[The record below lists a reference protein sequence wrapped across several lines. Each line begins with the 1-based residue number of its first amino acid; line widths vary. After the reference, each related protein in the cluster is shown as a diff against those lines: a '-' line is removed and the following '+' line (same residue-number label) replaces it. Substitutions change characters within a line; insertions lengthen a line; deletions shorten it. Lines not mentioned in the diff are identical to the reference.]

1 MRGIVLFGGSS
12 HQALTQ
18 RICDRLSCEPG
29 KSFLAKFSNNETR
42 VELYESVREQDVYIV
57 QSGCGHV
64 NDNFMELLI
73 MIQAC
78 KTASAKKV
86 TAVIPLFPYS
96 RQPDAPFGKGAPLTR
111 APPMTVPSTPKTIP
125 STPKGSHPTTPRAG
139 DFGTAGGATRL
150 AEEMNGL
157 ELMGQEIFRLSSA
170 MTGPTGSFYDNPSTS
185 GGYRQWVARSGT
197 LVAELLTCS
206 GADHIIT
213 LDLHDPQYQ
222 GFFDCTVD
230 NLSAFPIMIKYIQQH
245 IYDYKDIVLVS
256 PDAGGAKRATSI
268 AEKLHMDFALI
279 HKERR
284 RPDKPQKHDLML
296 VGDVRGRRVVI
307 IDDIVDT
314 GTTIIKAAKLLHE
327 NGAKEIYCICT
338 HGIFSGDALDRIE
351 KSYLDKV
358 IVSDSVPQEEH
369 TKLCSKIATFPVAP
383 LFSEAIRRIHNG
395 ESVSMLF
402 DPSHELF

>member
-1 MRGIVLFGGSS
+1 
-12 HQALTQ
+12 
-18 RICDRLSCEPG
+18 
-29 KSFLAKFSNNETR
+29 
-42 VELYESVREQDVYIV
+42 
-57 QSGCGHV
+57 
-64 NDNFMELLI
+64 
-73 MIQAC
+73 
-78 KTASAKKV
+78 
-86 TAVIPLFPYS
+86 
-96 RQPDAPFGKGAPLTR
+96 
-111 APPMTVPSTPKTIP
+111 
-125 STPKGSHPTTPRAG
+125 
-139 DFGTAGGATRL
+139 
-150 AEEMNGL
+150 
-157 ELMGQEIFRLSSA
+157 
-170 MTGPTGSFYDNPSTS
+170 
-185 GGYRQWVARSGT
+185 
-197 LVAELLTCS
+197 
-206 GADHIIT
+206 
-213 LDLHDPQYQ
+213 
-222 GFFDCTVD
+222 
-230 NLSAFPIMIKYIQQH
+230 
-245 IYDYKDIVLVS
+245 
-256 PDAGGAKRATSI
+256 
-268 AEKLHMDFALI
+268 MDFALI

-369 TKLCSKIATFPVAP
+369 TKLCSKIATFPVAS

>member
-1 MRGIVLFGGSS
+1 MVCIQPSKPLKCFFFFLLFGPTWIEKEKNKLSIFFSFFFLFLPSLLLFFPFVIKSTFFFMRGIVLFGGSS

-18 RICDRLSCEPG
+18 RICERLSCDPG

-139 DFGTAGGATRL
+139 DFGTTGGATRL

-157 ELMGQEIFRLSSA
+157 DLMGQEIFRLSGA
-170 MTGPTGSFYDNPSTS
+170 MTGPTGSFYDQPSTN

-197 LVAELLTCS
+197 LVAELLTC
-206 GADHIIT
+206 
-213 LDLHDPQYQ
+213 
-222 GFFDCTVD
+222 
-230 NLSAFPIMIKYIQQH
+230 
-245 IYDYKDIVLVS
+245 
-256 PDAGGAKRATSI
+256 AGK
-268 AEKLHMDFALI
+268 
-279 HKERR
+279 
-284 RPDKPQKHDLML
+284 
-296 VGDVRGRRVVI
+296 
-307 IDDIVDT
+307 
-314 GTTIIKAAKLLHE
+314 
-327 NGAKEIYCICT
+327 
-338 HGIFSGDALDRIE
+338 
-351 KSYLDKV
+351 
-358 IVSDSVPQEEH
+358 
-369 TKLCSKIATFPVAP
+369 
-383 LFSEAIRRIHNG
+383 
-395 ESVSMLF
+395 
-402 DPSHELF
+402 